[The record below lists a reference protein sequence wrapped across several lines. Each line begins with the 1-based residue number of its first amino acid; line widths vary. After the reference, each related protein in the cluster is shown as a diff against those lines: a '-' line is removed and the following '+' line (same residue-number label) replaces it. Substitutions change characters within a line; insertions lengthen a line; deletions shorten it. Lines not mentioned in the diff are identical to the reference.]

1 MPKKIWI
8 SVGIIF
14 SILAIA
20 IIINAVPMGKK
31 YYLIEMRYE
40 DGTFTIINK
49 TILDGKISFINENN
63 YDYKFNVVS
72 NSGEIIFET
81 SFDPTTLFSDGL
93 ENGQLVGGIT
103 ILNKT
108 NFYLELPLTESGTK
122 LEISKGGIKV
132 FESALNQDEATPC
145 KIQ

>member
-1 MPKKIWI
+1 
-8 SVGIIF
+8 
-14 SILAIA
+14 
-20 IIINAVPMGKK
+20 MGKK

-81 SFDPTTLFSDGL
+81 SFDQTTLF
-93 ENGQLVGGIT
+93 
-103 ILNKT
+103 
-108 NFYLELPLTESGTK
+108 
-122 LEISKGGIKV
+122 
-132 FESALNQDEATPC
+132 
-145 KIQ
+145 